1 MLFGRVQ
8 LTVNWVAEGEEATRL
23 TGAVTVNS
31 MINDVNTI
39 VRDDCTVCIILM
51 SA

>member
-8 LTVNWVAEGEEATRL
+8 LTVNWVAEGEVATRL

-31 MINDVNTI
+31 MINDINTI
-39 VRDDCTVCIILM
+39 VRDDCTVCMVLM